1 MPGRFGAITNAAS
14 GSDNYEADVNPIE
27 SLVDKNSDGHIRS
40 DGQALRFHNA
50 RSLYNVITSPTV
62 ACLFTMPQ
70 TMKEAI
76 IHAGPKVEI
85 RDVPIPEPGPRQVVI
100 KVVYSGS
107 NPKDW

>member
-1 MPGRFGAITNAAS
+1 
-14 GSDNYEADVNPIE
+14 
-27 SLVDKNSDGHIRS
+27 
-40 DGQALRFHNA
+40 
-50 RSLYNVITSPTV
+50 
-62 ACLFTMPQ
+62 
-70 TMKEAI
+70 MKEAI